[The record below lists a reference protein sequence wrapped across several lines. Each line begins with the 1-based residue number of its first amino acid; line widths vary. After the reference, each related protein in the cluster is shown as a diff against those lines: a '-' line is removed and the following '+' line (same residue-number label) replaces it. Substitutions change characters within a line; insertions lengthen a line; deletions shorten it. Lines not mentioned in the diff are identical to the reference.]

1 MRDYKQL
8 LDECM
13 KIQHEQCMKIQHELR
28 YRARVMEMA
37 LDMATE
43 FLGELF
49 GSGAFLGSASAS
61 KEEWCESLLRAA
73 EKKLGE
79 QEYASDTEDIQ
90 DDLTSVSNKYQ
101 KNT

>member
-8 LDECM
+8 LDERM
-13 KIQHEQCMKIQHELR
+13 EIQHKLR
-28 YRARVMEMA
+28 YRAKIMEMA
-37 LDMATE
+37 FDMATE

-49 GSGAFLGSASAS
+49 SPGALLGSVNASQ
-61 KEEWCESLLRAA
+61 KEWRENFLKAA
-73 EKKLGE
+73 EKELSE
-79 QEYASDTEDIQ
+79 REHAEDTQTTTQ

>member
-8 LDECM
+8 LDE
-13 KIQHEQCMKIQHELR
+13 CMKIQHELR

-49 GSGAFLGSASAS
+49 GSGALLGSASAS
-61 KEEWCESLLRAA
+61 KEEWRESLLGAA

-79 QEYASDTEDIQ
+79 QEHAEDTQTTTQ

>member
-8 LDECM
+8 LDE
-13 KIQHEQCMKIQHELR
+13 CMKIQHELR

-49 GSGAFLGSASAS
+49 GPGALLGPISAS
-61 KEEWCESLLRAA
+61 KEEWRESLLKAA
-73 EKKLGE
+73 EEKL
-79 QEYASDTEDIQ
+79 ATE
-90 DDLTSVSNKYQ
+90 SK
-101 KNT
+101 